1 MRRASWGHD
10 AQQRS
15 PVSPSTGRHSG
26 WMTKEVSCPAHL
38 TNPQQQD
45 ARVLSA
51 AAWLEQWVEDNVQ
64 ENRPRRL
71 SNQQGLQLGQ
81 SRYRNARA
89 GDSGPYGLAT
99 AEQDG
104 ASRGNHLPANPADGI
119 TLDEGEMYL
128 VDGTIRAEIM
138 EYLSQTYGPMFVEDL
153 IKHLPQSG

>member
-1 MRRASWGHD
+1 MRCVSWGHD
-10 AQQRS
+10 VQQRS
-15 PVSPSTGRHSG
+15 PTSSSTGRHSG
-26 WMTKEVSCPAHL
+26 WMTKEVSCPADL

-45 ARVLSA
+45 TPVISA
-51 AAWLEQWVEDNVQ
+51 AAWLGQWVKDNVQ

-71 SNQQGLQLGQ
+71 ASQQGLQLGK

-89 GDSGPYGLAT
+89 GDSGRYGLAT

-104 ASRGNHLPANPADGI
+104 ASRGNHLQVNPADGI

-138 EYLSQTYGPMFVEDL
+138 EYLSQTYGPVFVEDL